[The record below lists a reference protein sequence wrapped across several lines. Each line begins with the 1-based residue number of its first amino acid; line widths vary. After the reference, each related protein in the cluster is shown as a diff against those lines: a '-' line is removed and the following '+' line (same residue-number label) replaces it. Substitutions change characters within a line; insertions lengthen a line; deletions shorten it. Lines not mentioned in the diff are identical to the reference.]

1 MATDPTTPDLSRVLD
16 VLARLVAFDTQNPPG
31 YEIDAAR
38 FVAAELAAMGCR
50 ADLVEYAPGR
60 ANVIAVFD
68 NGPGP
73 VFAFNTH
80 YDVVPAGDGWT
91 TDPLTLVRQGDRLF
105 GRGACDAK
113 GSMAAMLEAMRM
125 LIAGRNGW
133 SGTLIGAF
141 VADEEIGSDGAR
153 HFAAS
158 GRHIDFC
165 VIGEPT
171 DCTTYIAHKGSMRP
185 VVRVGGVSAH
195 SGMPDLGV
203 NAITRAA
210 ALLTAVAQMHEKVR
224 EIAHPLVGRA
234 ALSIVHASGGTAFN
248 VVPDRFDLV
257 LDRRMVPGEDEAAV
271 LDDLRDLI
279 ATAARAAGT
288 PMSII
293 DFKPT
298 TGGASETPADHPIVA
313 AAQAACR
320 RHNGH
325 ETPLGGFQGGCDLV
339 HLRKMGA
346 AGVVLGPGSLDLAH
360 KPNEYVPVGD
370 LARACAIYR
379 DIATAMLSPGA

>member
-1 MATDPTTPDLSRVLD
+1 MAKDLTAANMERVRE
-16 VLARLVAFDTQNPPG
+16 VLARLVTFDTQNPPG
-31 YEIDAAR
+31 NELEAAR
-38 FVAAELAAMGCR
+38 FVTAELADMGCR

-60 ANVIAVFD
+60 ANAIGVFE

-80 YDVVPAGDGWT
+80 YDVVPVGDGWT
-91 TDPLTLVRQGDRLF
+91 TDPLTLTRRGDRLY

-125 LIAGRNGW
+125 LIADRAGW

-158 GRHIDFC
+158 GQHIDFC

-171 DCTTYIAHKGSMRP
+171 ECTTYIAHKGSIRP

-203 NAITRAA
+203 NAITRSVPLLAA
-210 ALLTAVAQMHEKVR
+210 VVDMHEQVR
-224 EIAHPLVGRA
+224 QIQHPLVGCA
-234 ALSIVHASGGTAFN
+234 ALSVVHASGGKAFN

-257 LDRRMVPGEDEAAV
+257 LDRRMVPGEQENAV
-271 LDDLRDLI
+271 LEDLH
-279 ATAARAAGT
+279 AMVANAARAAGT
-288 PMSII
+288 EMAIV
-293 DFKPT
+293 DLKPT
-298 TGGASETPADHPIVA
+298 TGGPSETPANHPIVI
-313 AAQAACR
+313 AAQAACL
-320 RHNGH
+320 RHNGRP
-325 ETPLGGFQGGCDLV
+325 TPLGGFQGGCDLV
-339 HLRKMGA
+339 HLSRMGA
-346 AGVVLGPGSLDLAH
+346 SGVVLGPGSLDLAH
-360 KPNEYVPVGD
+360 KPNEYVPVED
-370 LARACAIYR
+370 LTRACSIYR
-379 DIATAMLSPGA
+379 DIAIAMLSPNN